1 MHGHKFKDERVYYRG
16 EPKVGSCVGPGEQTT
31 TGPSGGLYAGA
42 KVVNER
48 SCGQGDHPGSSR
60 SKSERYKDFR
70 LQYRSARRISV
81 TESEDLGLSMW
92 KQCVG
97 MPRLPNKFQSRASIP
112 RLDLCSF
119 CSPDSQPNNCLHRL
133 HSNSPDRLGKV
144 SSFIFS
150 FSFNSSSVSCSP
162 PLEETQDLEFATCA
176 GIALTILK
184 PRSSN
189 FFCGCRD

>member
-1 MHGHKFKDERVYYRG
+1 MKGSTIEG
-16 EPKVGSCVGPGEQTT
+16 SPKLVPVLDRESRLPLARPVDYTQGPKLWT
-31 TGPSGGLYAGA
+31 
-42 KVVNER
+42 R

-189 FFCGCRD
+189 FFCGCRDWL